1 MTGYAGAYVMAVCA
15 MLFAA
20 ISALS
25 LIYTVKHLDTDR

>member
-1 MTGYAGAYVMAVCA
+1 MTGYASAYIVAAGA

-25 LIYTVKHLDTDR
+25 LVYAVKHLDTNR